1 MFKSKNIQSCWLF
14 TLLFLLPCFTVNS
27 QDDFAS
33 IRKNINYRAKFLKH
47 YLNETKDT
55 LVLSSPRRIYR
66 LYSVGN
72 SKVNIDKEI
81 LDFEYKL
88 PLRHLEIGRYVMV
101 TQLNGLKIVFEL
113 NILKKDSFISVD
125 NNDLASN
132 EKLVEEE
139 SVVEVKI
146 TEDKVEKSE
155 KIIKHYNL
163 SDRNRE
169 GMQTRDELRRLKA
182 KERAKYREEI
192 KKKRFVER

>member
-1 MFKSKNIQSCWLF
+1 
-14 TLLFLLPCFTVNS
+14 
-27 QDDFAS
+27 
-33 IRKNINYRAKFLKH
+33 
-47 YLNETKDT
+47 
-55 LVLSSPRRIYR
+55 
-66 LYSVGN
+66 
-72 SKVNIDKEI
+72 
-81 LDFEYKL
+81 
-88 PLRHLEIGRYVMV
+88 
-101 TQLNGLKIVFEL
+101 L